1 MQRCIL
7 VSSKGV
13 KMMKKYLK
21 VSFFTT
27 VAAILAVSA
36 LILPYYIVYATE
48 DVAESSTTSSSTA
61 SDGRPLYTEET
72 RPDFP
77 VFNSLVGEE
86 NFLSIASPDGTVA
99 VGNVDSL
106 ELFPGREYKVAIKY
120 DNNGLPRG
128 ITTRAIANDT
138 VVQVNLPEAITSE
151 RELTATISASNTQ
164 PLSISCDLTLVAAE
178 PLRLE
183 VIPNT
188 VRIVNQNQTN
198 DSLISA
204 QDLFGNGALIGS
216 NSMTGIVLYG
226 PENAGSVVFTFRA
239 VSFDQKSAT
248 SKANSS
254 SKNTLLA
261 DLGTDEWMLLCVLG
275 VFISFVVILIII
287 AVYFVCTSDPDRE

>member
-1 MQRCIL
+1 
-7 VSSKGV
+7 
-13 KMMKKYLK
+13 MMKKYLK
-21 VSFFTT
+21 MSFLTT
-27 VAAILAVSA
+27 TATILAILAS
-36 LILPYYIVYATE
+36 ISPHYIVYATE
-48 DVAESSTTSSSTA
+48 DATESSTTSSSTA

-86 NFLSIASPDGTVA
+86 NFLSVASPDGTVA

-106 ELFPGREYKVAIKY
+106 ELFPGREYKVTIKY

-128 ITTRAIANDT
+128 ITTRTIANDT
-138 VVQVNLPEAITSE
+138 VVQVNLPEAITGE

-164 PLSISCDLTLVAAE
+164 PLSISCGLTLVAAE

-183 VIPNT
+183 VIPST

-198 DSLISA
+198 DSLIST
-204 QDLFGNGALIGS
+204 QDLFGDGALIGS
-216 NSMTGIVLYG
+216 NSMVGIVLYG

-239 VSFDQKSAT
+239 VPFDQKTAT
-248 SKANSS
+248 SKSNSA
-254 SKNTLLA
+254 SKASTLAGL
-261 DLGTDEWMLLCVLG
+261 DTDEWMLLCVLG
-275 VFISFVVILIII
+275 VFISLVAILIII